1 VFGAG
6 NFARRDA
13 LVFWRPDTDGS
24 WPWLEMWVT
33 TRLGGTS
40 PEPFASL
47 NLGAATGDAPAHVEA
62 NRALVRRSLQLEHLP
77 LHRLRQ
83 VHGDRVLRAGDAAEP
98 EADGLWTDTPGEVLV
113 VGVADCVP
121 VFLWDTAGRR
131 LALVHAG
138 WRGTAAGI
146 VARSIERLGARG
158 TAPSDLHVALG
169 PSIGPCCYA
178 VGPEV
183 AAALPDAV
191 RPTPAG
197 QTHLDLRDANRRQAL
212 ALGVPAAH
220 IFATPP
226 CTACDGTH
234 FFSHRKLG
242 PRTGRHWALAW
253 MTQAG
258 PGTPQAGAG
267 GTGWRSTR

>member
-1 VFGAG
+1 MAASGD
-6 NFARRDA
+6 FARRGP
-13 LVFWRPDTDGS
+13 LVFWRPVGDGH

-47 NLGAATGDAPAHVEA
+47 NLGLATGDAPAHVEA
-62 NRALVRRSLQLEHLP
+62 NRDLVRRTLALESAR

-83 VHGDRVLRAGDAAEP
+83 VHGDQVLRAGADPEP
-98 EADGLWTDTPGEVLV
+98 AADGLWTETPGEVLV

-121 VFLWDTAGRR
+121 VFLWDAAGRR

-146 VARSIERLGARG
+146 VRRGIERLCAAGAAAG
-158 TAPSDLHVALG
+158 DLHLAMG
-169 PSIGPCCYA
+169 PSIGPCCYE

-183 AAALPDAV
+183 VAALPNAA
-191 RPTPAG
+191 RTAPAG
-197 QTHLDLRDANRRQAL
+197 KTHLDLRDANRAQAL
-212 ALGVPAAH
+212 ALGVPDDQIH
-220 IFATPP
+220 ATPP
-226 CTACDGTH
+226 CTACDRTH

-253 MTQAG
+253 MV
-258 PGTPQAGAG
+258 G
-267 GTGWRSTR
+267 GGRVSHA

>member
-1 VFGAG
+1 MPEAG
-6 NFARRDA
+6 NFAPRDA
-13 LVFWRPDTDGS
+13 LVLWRPDNDDT

-47 NLGAATGDAPAHVEA
+47 NLGAATGDAPQHVEA
-62 NRALVRRSLQLEHLP
+62 NRARVRTSLQLEHLT

-83 VHGDRVLRAGDAAEP
+83 VHGDRVLRAGIATEP

-121 VFLWDTAGRR
+121 VFLWDAAGRR

-146 VARSIERLGARG
+146 VARGIERLVSSGAAV
-158 TAPSDLHVALG
+158 TDVHVALG
-169 PSIGPCCYA
+169 PSIGPCCYE

-183 AAALPDAV
+183 VAALPGAV
-191 RPTPAG
+191 RPTQTG
-197 QTHLDLRDANRRQAL
+197 RTHLDLRDANRSQAL
-212 ALGVPAAH
+212 ALGVPAPQ

-226 CTACDGTH
+226 CTACDPTH

-253 MTQAG
+253 MTHGESRPAQA
-258 PGTPQAGAG
+258 AG
-267 GTGWRSTR
+267 GGNGRRSTK